1 MLPVLNPVLP
11 EPECSKWHMIQSGTG
26 QLSTDSRNSWTPA
39 GRVLTFQQLKVRN
52 LIIGVH
58 RFLHT
63 TFESKQTLFYPV
75 VRKSI
80 WGVNFFFNGDV
91 TGSVTKNL
99 YFLQVC
105 RFLTTQLTCTP
116 LVLGQPS
123 VKQKTW
129 KYTCCPIYILNQ

>member
-26 QLSTDSRNSWTPA
+26 QLSIDSRNSWTPA

-52 LIIGVH
+52 LIIDVH

-80 WGVNFFFNGDV
+80 WGVIFFLMGTSLGVLPKTYIFFRYVDFSLHSLPARPSFWGN
-91 TGSVTKNL
+91 
-99 YFLQVC
+99 QV
-105 RFLTTQLTCTP
+105 
-116 LVLGQPS
+116 
-123 VKQKTW
+123 
-129 KYTCCPIYILNQ
+129 